1 MTATD
6 TPLNPVLVTTGR
18 GEIKSQRCG
27 LLRKRTYV
35 EDSGFLYL
43 NNIYDS
49 ATERGEGLTSFF
61 VRRSVF
67 FAFYGRHPWNNV
79 NSATFE
85 FSLPQQM
92 GHNQAQGV
100 SDHREEDM
108 NEILTSLDRT
118 HNLAMIPHVLEQE
131 ASHHERLEQERRTQ
145 AQLSQERREQQ

>member
-1 MTATD
+1 
-6 TPLNPVLVTTGR
+6 
-18 GEIKSQRCG
+18 
-27 LLRKRTYV
+27 
-35 EDSGFLYL
+35 
-43 NNIYDS
+43 
-49 ATERGEGLTSFF
+49 
-61 VRRSVF
+61 
-67 FAFYGRHPWNNV
+67 
-79 NSATFE
+79 
-85 FSLPQQM
+85 M